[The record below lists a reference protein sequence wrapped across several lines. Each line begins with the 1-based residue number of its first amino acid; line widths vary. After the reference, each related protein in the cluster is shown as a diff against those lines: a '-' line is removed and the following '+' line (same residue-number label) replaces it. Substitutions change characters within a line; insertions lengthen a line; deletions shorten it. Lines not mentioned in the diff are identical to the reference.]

1 MADKPRVLL
10 VTEKHNL
17 TVDTVDKEKGVYILE
32 AIFAQF
38 GVKNNNNR
46 IYEESEYVPHLSYLI
61 EQIKGNN
68 LVGELDHPEKFD
80 ISLSNASHVIE
91 NLTFDKANHQVKGR
105 IRLLD
110 TPAGL
115 KAQALIDGGVQI
127 SISSRSAGIVES
139 DNRVKL
145 RRIFTYDIVNNPGF
159 ANAQLN
165 RVNESFG
172 MSTDENADINLY
184 DYTDKCSPQL
194 LESLLNDEYIV
205 KENKVPI
212 IPMNT
217 VSSEELD
224 KYTQHVS
231 TEFTKVTEGIDAST
245 VAIAALQEKYT
256 ALEAKF
262 TKLVQFSDNIVEE
275 NNTLSEKLEKSI
287 QFSNYLSENLTKA
300 IEYGDYLSENLSNSI
315 KYSDYLSENLTKAIE
330 YGDYLSENLSNSIK
344 YSEYIAEGNDNVVEF
359 ANYIAENLHRS
370 IEFAEHIAESLV
382 NENKNLANYADYLG
396 ENLTK
401 GILYAE
407 HVAEGLT
414 ESQQQLENITEYTNL
429 IGESAGFAKNGAQ
442 VTARELRQIK
452 LNESLNNLFGAIEK
466 HNTPALENK
475 YQTIT
480 TLLSESNM
488 GLFESL
494 EDTKKQKVASQIS
507 AVTENLNEAQIL
519 EAINVVVAEAETPLY
534 LKFMPDTLK
543 EAWSKLDEGT
553 KNAYARQAEY
563 YRLTTEAQV
572 VNFWE
577 TRELAKTL
585 NIVVNESNAT
595 IIPNLGYSQS
605 FVDMIKNS
613 KF

>member
-1 MADKPRVLL
+1 MTNKPKVLL

-17 TVDTVDKEKGVYILE
+17 NVTTVDKEKGVYILE
-32 AIFAQF
+32 AVFAQF

-46 IYEESEYVPHLSYLI
+46 IYEESEYVPHLTYLT

-91 NLTFDKANHQVKGR
+91 NLTFDKDKHQVIGR

-172 MSTDENADINLY
+172 MSVDENADINLY
-184 DYTDKCSPQL
+184 DYTERCSPQL
-194 LESLLNDEYIV
+194 LESLLSNEYIV
-205 KENKVPI
+205 KENKVTNL
-212 IPMNT
+212 PMNT

-224 KYTQHVS
+224 NYTQHVS
-231 TEFTKVTEGIDAST
+231 TEFKKVTEGIESSNA
-245 VAIAALQEKYT
+245 AITAMNEKY
-256 ALEAKF
+256 AELEAKF
-262 TKLVQFSDNIVEE
+262 NKLVKFADAIVSE
-275 NNTLSEKLEKSI
+275 NNLIAEKLDNSI
-287 QFSNYLSENLTKA
+287 SFTDYLSENLTKA
-300 IEYGDYLSENLSNSI
+300 VAFADYLSENLTNSI
-315 KYSDYLSENLTKAIE
+315 KYSDYLSENLTNSIKHT
-330 YGDYLSENLSNSIK
+330 DYIAENLSNVIK

-359 ANYIAENLHRS
+359 SNYLAENLKRS
-370 IEFAEHIAESLV
+370 IEFAEHIAESVV
-382 NENKNLANYADYLG
+382 NENKNLVNYADYLA

-401 GILYAE
+401 GILYSE
-407 HVAEGLT
+407 HVAEALT
-414 ESQQQLENITEYTNL
+414 ESQTKLESITEYTNL
-429 IGESAGFAKNGAQ
+429 IGESNGFKKNGAN
-442 VTARELRQIK
+442 ASPRELRQIK
-452 LNESLNNLFGAIEK
+452 LNESLNNLFVAIEK
-466 HNTPALENK
+466 QNTPAPENK
-475 YQTIT
+475 YQNVT
-480 TLLSESNM
+480 TLLSESNL
-488 GLFESL
+488 GLFNSL

-507 AVTENLNEAQIL
+507 AVTENLNESLVL
-519 EAINVVVAEAETPLY
+519 ETINTVVAEAEAPIY
-534 LKFMPDTLK
+534 LKFMP
-543 EAWSKLDEGT
+543 EAFKAKWSKLDEAT
-553 KNAYARQAEY
+553 KNAYSRQAEY
-563 YRLTTEAQV
+563 YRLVTEAQV

-577 TRELAKTL
+577 TRELAKVQES
-585 NIVVNESNAT
+585 VVNENST
-595 IIPNLGYSQS
+595 KILPNLGYSQA

-613 KF
+613 